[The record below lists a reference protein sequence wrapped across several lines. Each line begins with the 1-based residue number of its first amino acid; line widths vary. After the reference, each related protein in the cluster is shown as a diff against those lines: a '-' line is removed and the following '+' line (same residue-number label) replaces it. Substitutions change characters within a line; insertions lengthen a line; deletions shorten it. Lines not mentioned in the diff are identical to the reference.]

1 MADVQKYFEQFHKE
15 IRMDYDINK
24 TLADKRDI
32 ILDRIKNYLE
42 ENENP
47 SFQEMLQGS
56 YIMKT
61 GVKPI
66 EELDYDIDVGLRFDI
81 NEKDY
86 SALDVRGW
94 IYNATKDHTETVKLK
109 GPCVRVIYKD
119 GYHVDLVA
127 YAVYKDILGKE
138 IYKLAHK
145 QNGWRD
151 ADPQGLLD
159 FFEKVIKNYEE
170 TEDSITK
177 TNQFRR
183 IVRYIRRWDDEAMPN
198 ESDAKP
204 SGLAFI
210 LLTHQYLGSK
220 IVNNNKPDDLVALIR
235 ISNAVSSTIGRISIK
250 KPTPEFEDL
259 FAKINDED
267 MEKLKK
273 RFKELLNVLR
283 QAQGE
288 TSEKKACLLLKKQ
301 FGRDFPVPEEDAS
314 GKSLLGKAFV
324 ATGLSF
330 PDKPLVP
337 NKPGKFA

>member
-24 TLADKRDI
+24 TLAEKRDI

-42 ENENP
+42 ESNIP
-47 SFQEMLQGS
+47 SFQQMLQGS

-61 GVKPI
+61 GIKPI
-66 EELDYDIDVGLRFDI
+66 EKLDYDIDVGLRFDI
-81 NEKDY
+81 SEEDY

-94 IYNATKDHTETVKLK
+94 IYNATKDHTETVKSK
-109 GPCVRVIYKD
+109 GPCIRVIYKD

-127 YAVYKDILGKE
+127 YAVYKDILGRE
-138 IYKLAHK
+138 IYKLAHRE
-145 QNGWRD
+145 NGWRD
-151 ADPQGLLD
+151 ADPQGLLE
-159 FFEKVIKNYEE
+159 FFEKVIKNYDG
-170 TEDSITK
+170 TEDTVTK

-183 IVRYIRRWDDEAMPN
+183 IVRCIRRWDDEAMPN

-210 LLTHQYLGSK
+210 LLAHQCLAGT
-220 IVNNNKPDDLVALIR
+220 IVSNNKPDDLAALLR
-235 ISNAVSSTIGRISIK
+235 ISNTASSVIGRISIK

-259 FAKINDED
+259 FAKISDED

-273 RFKELLNVLR
+273 RFKELSNVLR
-283 QAQGE
+283 QAQAE
-288 TSEKKACLLLKKQ
+288 SSEKKACLMLKKQ
-301 FGRDFPVPEEDAS
+301 FGRDFPIPEEDS
-314 GKSLLGKAFV
+314 SKKSLFGKAFV
-324 ATGLSF
+324 PAGLSF
-330 PDKPLVP
+330 PDKPLIP